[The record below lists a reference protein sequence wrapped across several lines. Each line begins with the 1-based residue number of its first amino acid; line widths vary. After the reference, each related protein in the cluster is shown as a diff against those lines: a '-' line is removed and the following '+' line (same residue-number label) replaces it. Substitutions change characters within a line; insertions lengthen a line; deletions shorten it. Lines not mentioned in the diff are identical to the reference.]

1 MKTYIIGDVHGRRAQ
16 LTQLLELI
24 PRAAERD
31 TLVFLGD
38 LVDRGDEIPGVV
50 ADVLALRQAQP
61 DRVLCL
67 RGNHE
72 QMFLDFADKGELLWL
87 HHAVGSEQTI
97 QQYTGANIQ
106 IRTEHDFVKL
116 RQTFNEAVPPAH
128 LEFFRTLPLWYED
141 EYALYVH
148 AGLKDSQHPR
158 DTPAQVLLWARDQNF
173 FKHYTGKPCV
183 FGHTPVPLLP
193 LRGRIGRHGIYIA
206 HSAIGLD
213 TGFSDT
219 SPLSCLQLP
228 DFILYQSFPDG
239 HTATFHLTSFMPDP
253 LRAMQKKVALDQPT
267 AAEV

>member
-116 RQTFNEAVPPAH
+116 RQSFNDAVPPAH
-128 LEFFRTLPLWYED
+128 LEFLRTLPL
-141 EYALYVH
+141 
-148 AGLKDSQHPR
+148 
-158 DTPAQVLLWARDQNF
+158 
-173 FKHYTGKPCV
+173 
-183 FGHTPVPLLP
+183 
-193 LRGRIGRHGIYIA
+193 
-206 HSAIGLD
+206 
-213 TGFSDT
+213 
-219 SPLSCLQLP
+219 
-228 DFILYQSFPDG
+228 
-239 HTATFHLTSFMPDP
+239 
-253 LRAMQKKVALDQPT
+253 
-267 AAEV
+267 